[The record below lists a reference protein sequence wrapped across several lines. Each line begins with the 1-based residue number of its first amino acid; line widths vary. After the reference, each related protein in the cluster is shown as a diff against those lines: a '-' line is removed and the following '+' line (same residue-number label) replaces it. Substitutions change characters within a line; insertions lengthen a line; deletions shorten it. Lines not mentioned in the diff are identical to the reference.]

1 MTTSALAAA
10 GRGAPDRRAGRG
22 PQDGRTQG
30 GPVDRRAPGPRLVRL
45 HPRAGIASALRSSCA
60 RNTEETPRALDGCS
74 RTGARR
80 RGASPVPRR
89 RGRATVRLGVT
100 PCADP
105 GGTCRAIERC
115 RCTPISAPMIC
126 AGYARAPP
134 PGLRMRPPAWRMRSR
149 RRFTAEA
156 ARRCTRA
163 SLRRWL
169 VRRPEGGR
177 SPAASGPPPRRRSAA
192 PASSPR
198 RGRSSRGRSTTRRPS
213 SGSAASACDRSATG
227 ACSTSWRTTS
237 SAARP
242 APAPTRPGSRSWR
255 RCAGA
260 TRPAG
265 TCPTRRR
272 GSCKAANPSSSP
284 RSRSTGSS
292 SASSAAAA
300 ASPCRSAPAG
310 RRSACSPCARPRP
323 AAMAGRTSSSRRRWR
338 VARRW
343 RSTTRLYRE
352 VQRADHL
359 LHNAANFTPAGEA

>member
-1 MTTSALAAA
+1 MR
-10 GRGAPDRRAGRG
+10 GRRRRDCACAHQHGVCDHG
-22 PQDGRTQG
+22 DASP
-30 GPVDRRAPGPRLVRL
+30 RRP
-45 HPRAGIASALRSSCA
+45 
-60 RNTEETPRALDGCS
+60 LDG
-74 RTGARR
+74 
-80 RGASPVPRR
+80 VP
-89 RGRATVRLGVT
+89 
-100 PCADP
+100 
-105 GGTCRAIERC
+105 
-115 RCTPISAPMIC
+115 
-126 AGYARAPP
+126 
-134 PGLRMRPPAWRMRSR
+134 
-149 RRFTAEA
+149 
-156 ARRCTRA
+156 RA

-227 ACSTSWRTTS
+227 ACSTSWGTTS

-284 RSRSTGSS
+284 RSRTRRSGACARTRSTGSS

-300 ASPCRSAPAG
+300 ASPCRSSPAG
-310 RRSACSPCARPRP
+310 SRRAHPVLGHARPLWQGGPR
-323 AAMAGRTSSSRRRWR
+323 ARAGGGGSRGDGDRQRACTARSSAPTTSFTTRRTSRPR
-338 VARRW
+338 
-343 RSTTRLYRE
+343 
-352 VQRADHL
+352 
-359 LHNAANFTPAGEA
+359 GEA